1 MAMLHVAT
9 WSSAYLLGAGVGIAC
24 LLFADESALQS
35 SVLVDFHRLHLLL
48 DGIHG
53 GWLCVLLLQT
63 RKKLQNEME
72 LGIDSKKQCFNVAV
86 RNQSIKSVLNNAI
99 IITTLESET
108 SHIPLAFYLMQ
119 SIFTNCYCKI

>member
-1 MAMLHVAT
+1 MYLGKICNRGRGWWQMQHDA

-53 GWLCVLLLQT
+53 GWFFVLLLQT
-63 RKKLQNEME
+63 RKKLQDQME
-72 LGIDSKKQCFNVAV
+72 LEMIVV
-86 RNQSIKSVLNNAI
+86 RNCYHVAFRKSVNKTVLNNAI
-99 IITTLESET
+99 IIGT
-108 SHIPLAFYLMQ
+108 
-119 SIFTNCYCKI
+119 